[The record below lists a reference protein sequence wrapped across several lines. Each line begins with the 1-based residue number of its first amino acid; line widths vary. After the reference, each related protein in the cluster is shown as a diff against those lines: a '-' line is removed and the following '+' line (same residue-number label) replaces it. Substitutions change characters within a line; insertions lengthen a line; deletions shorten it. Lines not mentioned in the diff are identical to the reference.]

1 MYVRASVRETCVRSE
16 VRRREQQLTQEEA
29 SSFFIRSITRYR
41 DRDQEEGEYGDHT
54 RGTERTGTLSGAYLS
69 AACHSCKYGC
79 EWNQHYN
86 CAIECKLSREREI
99 VQNYNYPIQKW
110 SQPHESYI
118 ARAPKE
124 VLERAIVGDGKPT
137 DHTNHS
143 GSHHSTIDCIIG
155 KGPPPCWPN

>member
-1 MYVRASVRETCVRSE
+1 MRHTSPFYRSE
-16 VRRREQQLTQEEA
+16 VMREKKRRRTKQKKK
-29 SSFFIRSITRYR
+29 ITRRRMRRRRSYAAAWH
-41 DRDQEEGEYGDHT
+41 GC
-54 RGTERTGTLSGAYLS
+54 RGKNFMI
-69 AACHSCKYGC
+69 HSCKYGC

-86 CAIECKLSREREI
+86 CAIECKLSREI
-99 VQNYNYPIQKW
+99 VQNNNYPIQKW
-110 SQPHESYI
+110 NQPHESYI